1 MLLIYRSLWF
11 PRAPP
16 TGVSYKGSPG
26 VYASWIGRAHPQQQR
41 LKRTKFHQRICT
53 AAGLEDNTINAADQ
67 NASASAGASKGKAK
81 GNARSAAP
89 KRARA
94 ARAKMT
100 KSHQE
105 GVGGCRGR

>member
-1 MLLIYRSLWF
+1 MYGGERPSFDFQLSRPLID
-11 PRAPP
+11 
-16 TGVSYKGSPG
+16 KG
-26 VYASWIGRAHPQQQR
+26 
-41 LKRTKFHQRICT
+41 TKFHQRICT